1 MITILYTYRDKDL
14 TRIKNSLLSLQKQ
27 TIQSFEVLFIDYG
40 STAFYKEAVSELLKQ
55 FPKISYHYS
64 YVEKQPWSR
73 AKAVNIGIK
82 LLKTPYVFIADIDM
96 IFKQN
101 FIEKILTQAKPN
113 QSTYFKVGFLDK
125 QFTNFSL
132 EFEDIPVAFESEV
145 GAQGLS
151 LFAVQAL
158 NEINGFDE
166 FYHFWGAEDADVHVR
181 LQNAG
186 YDVFFYKSEILMLHQ
201 WHPSY
206 RSREQKIITQELQ
219 LSGVVKLNHQ
229 HLKDAIA
236 QKKTKVNGTN
246 WGSSISLQEYNLLQT
261 QIKTVVLTNKKEE
274 IEHFLYFTL
283 RQNTSSRTEY
293 VFQLDPK
300 QNSLKQRMKKIFGK
314 KVPNYYSLKEIN
326 DLLLLSLI
334 SIPELKN
341 YRYQVAPDLKTISL
355 TL

>member
-27 TIQSFEVLFIDYG
+27 TMQSFDVLFIDYG
-40 STAFYKEAVSELLKQ
+40 STNFYREAISELLKQ

-73 AKAVNIGIK
+73 AKAINIGIK
-82 LLKTPYVFIADIDM
+82 LLKTPYVFVADIDM
-96 IFKQN
+96 VFKQD
-101 FIEKILTQAKPN
+101 FIEKLLIHVKPN

-125 QFTNFSL
+125 QVTDFSI
-132 EFEDIPVAFESEV
+132 EFESIPVAFESEI

-166 FYHFWGAEDADVHVR
+166 FYHFWGAEDADIHIR

-186 YDVFFYKSEILMLHQ
+186 YEVFFYKSEILMLHQ

-206 RSREQKIITQELQ
+206 RSEEQKKISQALQ
-219 LSGVVKLNHQ
+219 LSGVVQLNHQ

-236 QKKTKVNGTN
+236 QMKTKVNETN
-246 WGSSISLQEYNLLQT
+246 WGYSISQQEYNLLQT
-261 QIKTVVLTNKKEE
+261 QKKTVVISNKKEE

-283 RQNTSSRTEY
+283 KQNTTSRTEY
-293 VFQLDPK
+293 LFQLDPK
-300 QNSLKQRMKKIFGK
+300 QNSLKQRMKKIFRK
-314 KVPNYYSLKEIN
+314 KVPLYYSLKQIN
-326 DLLLLSLI
+326 DLLFLNLI
-334 SIPELKN
+334 SSPELKN
-341 YRYQVAPDLKTISL
+341 YAYQVAPDLKSISL